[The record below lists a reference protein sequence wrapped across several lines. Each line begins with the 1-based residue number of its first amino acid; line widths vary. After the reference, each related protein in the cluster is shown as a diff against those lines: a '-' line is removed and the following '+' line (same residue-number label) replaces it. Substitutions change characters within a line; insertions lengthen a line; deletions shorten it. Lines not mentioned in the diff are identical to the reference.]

1 MDNQQEV
8 KATKQECRTL
18 TSKVGRLVSHV
29 NEVISRRADLTSN
42 EMLDNVAQ
50 LEKFVFVFGFELC
63 SKRVLCRTLLEIE
76 GKLSKIVNSKKW
88 TQFRMKAQN
97 SDAMQEYSRDLDEA
111 WRIFDASIFGY
122 HRFLPILMPHFRR
135 KL

>member
-1 MDNQQEV
+1 M
-8 KATKQECRTL
+8 KQECRTL
-18 TSKVGRLVSHV
+18 SSKVGRLVSHV
-29 NEVISRRADLTSN
+29 NEVISKRTDLTSN

-50 LEKFVFVFGFELC
+50 LEKFVFHFGFEPR

-97 SDAMQEYSRDLDEA
+97 SDVMQECSRDLDEA
-111 WRIFDASIFGY
+111 WRVFDARIFGD
-122 HRFLPILMPHFRR
+122 HRSLSILMPHFRR